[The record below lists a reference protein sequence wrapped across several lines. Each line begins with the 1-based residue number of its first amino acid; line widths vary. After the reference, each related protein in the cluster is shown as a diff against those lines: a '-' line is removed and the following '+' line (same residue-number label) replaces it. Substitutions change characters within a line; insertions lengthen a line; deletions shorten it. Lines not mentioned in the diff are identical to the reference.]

1 MGGYVAGLPVWAIA
15 AVLFLFF
22 AAVMLAARAI
32 AARRCSEE
40 SAEKLSDE
48 SVRLLTG
55 LAATFAFFVG
65 FAITVTWGAVSAGQ
79 AAVERE
85 AGAVRNMNWAIN
97 NIPDRD
103 EGVQLREKLAT
114 FTEAAAYQD
123 KDDLAR
129 GDIASLPSAI
139 PLDRFQD
146 ALHTY
151 AFRPTTPGPEVSSL
165 VTAARTLGTESAAV
179 SAVAQRSLPTM
190 VVVLL
195 MVSGFILAVVMGIST
210 VNARHPALMLV
221 WSIVPALSITAVFAL
236 SSPFEKAVG
245 VSLAPMQT
253 VSQQLNAR

>member
-1 MGGYVAGLPVWAIA
+1 
-15 AVLFLFF
+15 
-22 AAVMLAARAI
+22 
-32 AARRCSEE
+32 
-40 SAEKLSDE
+40 
-48 SVRLLTG
+48 
-55 LAATFAFFVG
+55 
-65 FAITVTWGAVSAGQ
+65 
-79 AAVERE
+79 
-85 AGAVRNMNWAIN
+85 
-97 NIPDRD
+97 
-103 EGVQLREKLAT
+103 
-114 FTEAAAYQD
+114 
-123 KDDLAR
+123 
-129 GDIASLPSAI
+129 
-139 PLDRFQD
+139 LDRFQD

-190 VVVLL
+190 VIVLL
-195 MVSGFILAVVMGIST
+195 MVSGLILAVVMGIST

>member
-1 MGGYVAGLPVWAIA
+1 MDDLIRGLPAWGVA
-15 AVLFLFF
+15 AALFLFF
-22 AAVMLAARAI
+22 AAVMLVARAI
-32 AARRCSEE
+32 ASRRCSAQ

-97 NIPDRD
+97 NIPDRS
-103 EGVQLREKLAT
+103 EGAQLKAKLVT

-123 KDDLAR
+123 KNDLAR
-129 GDIASLPSAI
+129 GETASLPSAV
-139 PLDRFQD
+139 PLDEFQD

-151 AFRPTTPGPEVSSL
+151 AFGPTAPGPEVSSL
-165 VTAARTLGTESAAV
+165 VSAARALGTESAAV

-190 VVVLL
+190 VIVLL
-195 MVSGFILAVVMGIST
+195 MVSGLILAVVMGVST

-221 WSIVPALSITAVFAL
+221 WSVVPALSITAVFAL
-236 SSPFEKAVG
+236 SSPFEKGIG

-253 VSQQLNAR
+253 ASQQLTDH

>member
-1 MGGYVAGLPVWAIA
+1 MGGFLAGLSVWVIA

-22 AAVMLAARAI
+22 AAVMLVARAI
-32 AARRCSEE
+32 ATRRCSEE

-103 EGVQLREKLAT
+103 ESAQLREKLAT
-114 FTEAAAYQD
+114 FTEAAAYRD
-123 KDDLAR
+123 KNDLAR
-129 GDIASLPSAI
+129 GDTASLPSAV

-151 AFRPTTPGPEVSSL
+151 AFGPTTPSPQVTSM
-165 VTAARTLGTESAAV
+165 VTAARALGTESAAV

-195 MVSGFILAVVMGIST
+195 MVSGFLLAVVMGVST

-221 WSIVPALSITAVFAL
+221 WSVVPALSITVVFAL
-236 SSPFEKAVG
+236 SSPFERGIG